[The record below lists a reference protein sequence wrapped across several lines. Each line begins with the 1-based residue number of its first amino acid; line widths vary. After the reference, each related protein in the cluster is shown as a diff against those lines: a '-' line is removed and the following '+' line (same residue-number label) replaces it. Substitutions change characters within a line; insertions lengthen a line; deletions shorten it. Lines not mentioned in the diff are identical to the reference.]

1 MKGKILFTF
10 ISFLF
15 IHILTKNSQDINII
29 PKPQEFSF
37 GKNTF
42 VIDENG
48 IYNFNWLFIILKPGT
63 SIRLKLVITDYED
76 YG

>member
-15 IHILTKNSQDINII
+15 IHILTTNSQDINII

-42 VIDENG
+42 VIDEKTL
-48 IYNFNWLFIILKPGT
+48 IISLKESEKSSKILQKYFKENFNWHW
-63 SIRLKLVITDYED
+63 
-76 YG
+76 